1 MWGPYVG
8 VWRVASD
15 RERERERRFVKC
27 MADFDAA
34 GRTFILSD
42 FTLSDIKA
50 SDSFPPLEQHFS
62 THLGKHRHRHRHL
75 LFERLLEINKSK
87 CTKYATHVAKP

>member
-1 MWGPYVG
+1 MLFPVAYWPLYWGMA
-8 VWRVASD
+8 WSK
-15 RERERERRFVKC
+15 RERGRERERRFVKC

-50 SDSFPPLEQHFS
+50 SDSTPYSQVV
-62 THLGKHRHRHRHL
+62 L
-75 LFERLLEINKSK
+75 LTQLLILLWGVKLALS
-87 CTKYATHVAKP
+87 A

>member
-1 MWGPYVG
+1 MHRRFSSLRAVPLCWGMAWSKREG
-8 VWRVASD
+8 
-15 RERERERRFVKC
+15 ERERERRFVKC

-50 SDSFPPLEQHFS
+50 SDSTPYSQVV
-62 THLGKHRHRHRHL
+62 L
-75 LFERLLEINKSK
+75 LTQLLILLWGVKLALS
-87 CTKYATHVAKP
+87 A